1 MGFFEAAAR
10 RSKRGYRGKSV
21 SYTHLDVYKRQV
33 RGNPAYQTGRAIVV
47 EKVNSKI
54 RGRFTI
60 ISDEHAWTGSDYQ
73 TTLGLRFLEVA

>member
-1 MGFFEAAAR
+1 M
-10 RSKRGYRGKSV
+10 V
-21 SYTHLDVYKRQV
+21 V